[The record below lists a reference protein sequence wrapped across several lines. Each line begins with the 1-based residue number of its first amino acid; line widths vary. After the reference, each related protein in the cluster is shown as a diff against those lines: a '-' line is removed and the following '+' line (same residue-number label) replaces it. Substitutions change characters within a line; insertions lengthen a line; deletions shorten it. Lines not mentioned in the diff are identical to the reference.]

1 MKNNIEQLPVEIIDW
16 IQSTNFEELDV
27 TIQTTI
33 LKYIEKEEYEN
44 MRESFLLIQSNNN
57 HINNHERIKS
67 NLMNA
72 FDDAYPTRKKTNEFS
87 VLWKAASVLLFF
99 STLWFAYKQQSVEQ
113 TVASIKQ
120 NIIDTIYVE
129 KVVQQEK
136 IIIDTLW
143 RNVKKESS
151 KKLLAKTIP
160 SVSNNKENGSKQVVE
175 LAKNEENDFDILTI
189 DQANTLP
196 NKTKRNSMK
205 DDSLEMNYKFVSL

>member
-44 MRESFLLIQSNNN
+44 MRESFLLIQSN
-57 HINNHERIKS
+57 NNHERIKS

-143 RNVKKESS
+143 RNEKKESS
-151 KKLLAKTIP
+151 KKLSAKTIP
-160 SVSNNKENGSKQVVE
+160 SISNNKENGSKQVVE